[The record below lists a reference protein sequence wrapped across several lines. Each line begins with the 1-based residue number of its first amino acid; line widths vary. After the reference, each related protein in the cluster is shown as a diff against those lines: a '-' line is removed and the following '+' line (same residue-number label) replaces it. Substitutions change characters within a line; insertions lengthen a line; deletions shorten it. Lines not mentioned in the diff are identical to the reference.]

1 MKGAKEFQIE
11 LLEIQILSENNVTIY
26 MTLLAVTMAV
36 LVYIAQIT
44 LANQIDALLGL
55 IEMIAL
61 IVVIRFI
68 AVLYGRNKKIAENRI
83 QKLKREIQ
91 EKN

>member
-1 MKGAKEFQIE
+1 MKGDKEFQIE
-11 LLEIQILSENNVTIY
+11 LLEIQILSENNATIY

-44 LANQIDALLGL
+44 LAHQTNVLLGL
-55 IEMIAL
+55 TEMVAL
-61 IVVIRFI
+61 IVLMRFM
-68 AVLYGRNKKIAENRI
+68 VFLYGRDKKIAENRI

-91 EKN
+91 KKN